1 MNRREFGRS
10 IAATALAGTLGHSV
24 AQVAAPVVSA
34 PRFSCEIAMLKL
46 PSFDRCIEVV
56 AEAGYQG
63 VELTGYFQSWDAAER
78 PRLLAKMIALGV
90 MIDMLSGLQASF
102 AIPGQTEEF
111 VTRVAAHCRI
121 AKDLQCPHIN
131 IKSGKANMSVGPDQE
146 LPSVNT
152 GEIQDLV
159 QQGFGVMNSLQD
171 TVQRVDKIVGL
182 VENGQG
188 SIGKLLVDETLYN
201 NLLQIL
207 AQVKGLA
214 DTLNSDKGTL
224 GILLNNHELYDNFA
238 ATLNRVDTMLQQL
251 QAGQGSA
258 GKFLKDPALY
268 DDLHSSVKGIQQIID
283 DLNAGKGT
291 AGQLLKSDDLSN
303 QLKATIGK
311 IDSVID
317 KVNSGQGTI
326 GQLLVNQQ
334 LYDNLNGATREMHLL
349 MQDFR
354 ANPKKFLRIKLS
366 IF

>member
-1 MNRREFGRS
+1 MAIQNRATWARLKVGILAIFAMTILAVLVFLITGQTNIFEHQVM
-10 IAATALAGTLGHSV
+10 IYTYMADAAALTTG
-24 AQVAAPVVSA
+24 APVNLDGIPIGKVQT
-34 PRFSCEIAMLKL
+34 I
-46 PSFDRCIEVV
+46 
-56 AEAGYQG
+56 
-63 VELTGYFQSWDAAER
+63 
-78 PRLLAKMIALGV
+78 RLSGSKDPMRLV
-90 MIDMLSGLQASF
+90 RIDMELPEHTLKDIPNDSLAS
-102 AIPGQTEEF
+102 IS
-111 VTRVAAHCRI
+111 AANVLGT
-121 AKDLQCPHIN
+121 KYIN
-131 IKSGKANMSVGPDQE
+131 IKSGKGTTAVGPDQE

-159 QQGFGVMNSLQD
+159 QQGFGVLNSLQD

-182 VENGQG
+182 VESGKG

-201 NLLQIL
+201 NLLAIL

-224 GILLNNHELYDNFA
+224 GVLLNDRELYDNFR
-238 ATLNRVDTMLQQL
+238 ATLNRVDTMLRQL
-251 QAGQGSA
+251 QDGQGTA

-268 DDLHSSVKGIQQIID
+268 NEIQDTVKGVHLLVD
-283 DLNAGKGT
+283 NLNAGKGT
-291 AGQLLKSDDLSN
+291 AGQLLTSEDLSN
-303 QLKATIGK
+303 QMKATIGK
-311 IDSVID
+311 IDSIID

>member
-1 MNRREFGRS
+1 MAIQSKTTWARLKVGILAIFAMAILAVLIFLITGDTNIFESNVTVYTFMAD
-10 IAATALAGTLGHSV
+10 AAALTTG
-24 AQVAAPVVSA
+24 APVNLDGIPIGKVKT
-34 PRFSCEIAMLKL
+34 I
-46 PSFDRCIEVV
+46 
-56 AEAGYQG
+56 
-63 VELTGYFQSWDAAER
+63 T
-78 PRLLAKMIALGV
+78 
-90 MIDMLSGLQASF
+90 LSGSKDPMRLVRLDMQLPEHTLKNIPSDSLASISS
-102 AIPGQTEEF
+102 ANVLGT
-111 VTRVAAHCRI
+111 
-121 AKDLQCPHIN
+121 KYIN
-131 IKSGKANMSVGPDQE
+131 IKSGKSTTNVGPGQE

-152 GEIQDLV
+152 GELQDLV
-159 QQGFGVMNSLQD
+159 QQGFGVMSSLQD

-182 VENGQG
+182 VENGKG

-207 AQVKGLA
+207 SQVKGLA
-214 DTLNSDKGTL
+214 DTLDSDKGTI
-224 GILLNNHELYDNFA
+224 GILLNNRELYDNFRT
-238 ATLNRVDTMLQQL
+238 TLARVDGMLQQL
-251 QAGQGSA
+251 QDGQGTA

-268 DDLHSSVKGIQQIID
+268 DESRQTIAGVHKLID

-303 QLKATIGK
+303 RLKGTITR

-354 ANPKKFLRIKLS
+354 SNPKKFLRIKLA

>member
-1 MNRREFGRS
+1 MAIQTRATWARLKVGILAIFAMS
-10 IAATALAGTLGHSV
+10 ILAVLIFLITGDTNFFEANVTVYTFMADAAALTTG
-24 AQVAAPVVSA
+24 APVNLDGIPIGKV
-34 PRFSCEIAMLKL
+34 K
-46 PSFDRCIEVV
+46 
-56 AEAGYQG
+56 
-63 VELTGYFQSWDAAER
+63 T
-78 PRLLAKMIALGV
+78 IALSGSKDPMRLV
-90 MIDMLSGLQASF
+90 RLDMQIPEHQLKNIPSDSLASISS
-102 AIPGQTEEF
+102 ANVLGT
-111 VTRVAAHCRI
+111 
-121 AKDLQCPHIN
+121 KYIN
-131 IKSGKANMSVGPDQE
+131 IKSGKSATTVGAGQE

-152 GEIQDLV
+152 GELQDLV

-207 AQVKGLA
+207 GEVKGLA

-224 GILLNNHELYDNFA
+224 GILLNNHDLYDRFT
-238 ATLNRVDTMLQQL
+238 ATLGRVDTMLQQL
-251 QAGQGSA
+251 QNGEGTA
-258 GKFLKDPALY
+258 GKLLKDPALY
-268 DDLHSSVKGIQQIID
+268 NETQQTIAD
-283 DLNAGKGT
+283 VHKLVDNLNAGKGT
-291 AGQLLKSDDLSN
+291 AGQLLTSEDLSN
-303 QLKATIGK
+303 QMKATIGK
-311 IDSVID
+311 IDAVID

-334 LYDNLNGATREMHLL
+334 LFDNLNGATREMHLL

>member
-1 MNRREFGRS
+1 MAIQNRATWARLKVGILAIFAMS
-10 IAATALAGTLGHSV
+10 ILAVLVFLITGQTNIFESNVTVYTFMADAAALTTG
-24 AQVAAPVVSA
+24 APVNLDGIPIGKV
-34 PRFSCEIAMLKL
+34 KN
-46 PSFDRCIEVV
+46 
-56 AEAGYQG
+56 
-63 VELTGYFQSWDAAER
+63 
-78 PRLLAKMIALGV
+78 IALSGSRDPLRLV
-90 MIDMLSGLQASF
+90 RLDMQLPEHQLKNIPSDSLAS
-102 AIPGQTEEF
+102 IS
-111 VTRVAAHCRI
+111 AANVLGT
-121 AKDLQCPHIN
+121 KYIN
-131 IKSGKANMSVGPDQE
+131 IKSGKSTTTVGAGQE
-146 LPSVNT
+146 LPAVNT
-152 GEIQDLV
+152 GELQDLV

-171 TVQRVDKIVGL
+171 TVQRVDRIVGL
-182 VENGQG
+182 VEDGKG

-207 AQVKGLA
+207 GQVKALA

-224 GILLNNHELYDNFA
+224 GILLNNHELYDNFV
-238 ATLNRVDTMLQQL
+238 ATLGRVDTMLQDL

-268 DDLHSSVKGIQQIID
+268 NEIQDTVKGVHLLVD

-291 AGQLLKSDDLSN
+291 AGRLLKSDELSD
-303 QLKATIGK
+303 QLKETISK

-354 ANPKKFLRIKLS
+354 ANPRKFLRIKLS
-366 IF
+366 LF

>member
-1 MNRREFGRS
+1 MAIQNRTTWARLKVGILAVFAMAILAVLIFLITGNTNIFES
-10 IAATALAGTLGHSV
+10 DVTVYTYMADAAALTTG
-24 AQVAAPVVSA
+24 APVNLNGIPIGKV
-34 PRFSCEIAMLKL
+34 K
-46 PSFDRCIEVV
+46 
-56 AEAGYQG
+56 
-63 VELTGYFQSWDAAER
+63 T
-78 PRLLAKMIALGV
+78 IALSGSKDPMRLV
-90 MIDMLSGLQASF
+90 RLDMQIPEHQLKNIPSDSLASISS
-102 AIPGQTEEF
+102 ANVLGT
-111 VTRVAAHCRI
+111 
-121 AKDLQCPHIN
+121 KYIN
-131 IKSGKANMSVGPDQE
+131 IKSGKSATTVGPGQE

-152 GEIQDLV
+152 GELQDLV

-171 TVQRVDKIVGL
+171 TVQRVDRIVGL
-182 VENGQG
+182 VENGKG

-207 AQVKGLA
+207 GQVKGLVA
-214 DTLNSDKGTL
+214 TIDSDKGTI
-224 GILLNNHELYDNFA
+224 GVLLNNRELYDNFRT
-238 ATLNRVDTMLQQL
+238 TLGRVDSMLQQL
-251 QAGQGSA
+251 QDGQGTA

-268 DDLHSSVKGIQQIID
+268 DESRQTIAGVHKLVD

-303 QLKATIGK
+303 QLKATISK